1 MGLFRNPVAR
11 NATGVDDMSKRTHR
25 ALASL
30 TATVAVAVAGGSA
43 PAPAAAPLRTSTSA
57 VDLAAVVTPGTATNW
72 NAEGIDRFYGI
83 DWNATYGPTVVA
95 TFHLLRDQI
104 QVDAIDEALTSNP
117 QPNVVVTSG
126 RGAGNAS
133 ALVSAYVRDAEPTLY
148 QTDWL
153 LDNNI
158 DRPNGG
164 YATRLPFF
172 AVVGVN
178 PIPTPTNTGAGI
190 IDVGYEYAWNSD
202 VPLYATNVL
211 ALLNSITEYA
221 YRYGRQDSVTLPDA
235 LLNPDGS
242 VNFHAAPGHYIVGT
256 DGSVSF
262 EPLSPANTT
271 VYVTYKSNGLALLRP
286 LRELGGAGGQVVA
299 DLVEPALKVIVDAG
313 YPDNNPISAPD
324 VYTPMRLFAPPKV
337 LRTAAQQLPA
347 AIAQGIA
354 AARADLT
361 HRPHPTAKPA
371 TTRPAPVKKT
381 AGTGH
386 SKRR

>member
-1 MGLFRNPVAR
+1 MG
-11 NATGVDDMSKRTHR
+11 KRMHG

-30 TATVAVAVAGGSA
+30 TLAVAVAVAGVSA
-43 PAPAAAPLRTSTSA
+43 PPPDVATLPKAGTSTIELS
-57 VDLAAVVTPGTATNW
+57 AVVTPGTATNW
-72 NAEGIDRFYGI
+72 NAEGIDTFYGI

-95 TFHLLRDQI
+95 TFHLLRDWIQI
-104 QVDAIDEALTSNP
+104 DAIDKALKSNP
-117 QPNVVVTSG
+117 QPNIVLTSG

-133 ALVSAYVRDAEPTLY
+133 ALISAYVHHADPTLY

-178 PIPTPTNTGAGI
+178 PVPTPTTTGAGI

-202 VPLYATNVL
+202 VPLYATNAQ

-221 YRYGRQDSVTLPDA
+221 YRYGKQDSVTLPA
-235 LLNPDGS
+235 ELLNPDGS
-242 VNFHAAPGHYIVGT
+242 VNVHAAPGHYIVGT

-286 LRELGGAGGQVVA
+286 LRELGGKGGQIFA

-313 YPDNNPISAPD
+313 YPDNNPLSAPD

-337 LRTAAQQLPA
+337 LRTAVEQLPG
-347 AIAQGIA
+347 AIEEGIA
-354 AARADLT
+354 AARDDIKA
-361 HRPHPTAKPA
+361 RPHPKAATQTNKPA
-371 TTRPAPVKKT
+371 TVKKT
-381 AGTGH
+381 AASTGTGH